1 VTENDLET
9 IKKFAKTSIWD
20 FKRAL
25 EVALSEIGI
34 VDVVTGVY
42 DLKSSF
48 LIAVADE
55 QIKAEKYLN
64 SIFLE
69 QCI

>member
-1 VTENDLET
+1 MTENDLET